1 MSDNMSASVA
11 SYLSLGRDPLSQL
24 SSLVT
29 RTVEGG
35 FELTSL
41 SHDEQFSSLTSD
53 DDLIILDEEDD
64 LDDQQQL
71 TIERASI
78 NASVCTDSVQPLLS
92 SVTASV
98 RNVGNKNDTVQTSHP
113 IPLSPIQQ
121 QYLQDRDTARQTLC
135 YQLETKGFKATFR
148 FQQREVDIESR
159 REKKHKEALDV
170 IASSVVE
177 MELNFSSGELEQ
189 MSQVAGIPDGEV
201 ILPQLSSDQ
210 DVLAVIDKT
219 NGSMKLVGMA
229 DTIKAL
235 KETINKS
242 QELLDTRH
250 KNQEEQGS
258 QSTSASIP
266 GDTEQRG
273 ASAQVQASLYPSIS
287 NHPWEENPAIDIAP
301 ITNFVRVDDDSLDY
315 LCQYKGNEMRM
326 IGEEEGVAICETAHG
341 YEVKGPAAANQR
353 AVIKLRNHV
362 EGVKCNKF
370 TFETAVNMGNFAEAT
385 GNASKNHNC
394 IIGYKQTIGT
404 TRGRARQQPP
414 VLESSTTG
422 KQKAKVT
429 VVLNRIENQNANVI
443 VNTTN
448 KELKLSEGRGVS
460 YSLVQEA
467 GEDIQQVLTDIYP
480 HGMTYG
486 DLAVSHCGRL
496 TNCEKIYHGALPY
509 HTGNTETMALF
520 KCYEWL
526 VSLVFRCLIQAC
538 KDGFQTIALPAFG
551 TGALQYPTKNVV
563 QLMYHAIDLFTQD
576 ERAGSLKEIFIVIS
590 RESRLEVKQL
600 FLAHRL
606 SHKLKTRHL
615 ANPRGQTSYL
625 SHMFRLWFG
634 TGQDFGLPAYLSQE
648 IQNSPKCEV
657 RIMVADTLVQAINGG
672 VVEACDVTGAVL
684 LIWRMED
691 ITNPNDHAGL
701 TCINRDRHDWDC
713 CREHV
718 ADLKRTSCVA
728 DTTTVPGTTLIH
740 TYSRSVSEASV
751 SEALQRGLRL
761 AAKEGCYHVTVPLP
775 SEGSLAARPD
785 QSASAIASAINRRP
799 CGVYVV
805 TVIIPDND
813 IYVGIV
819 TRIASCGIVQE
830 PPDVDKVSL
839 VDSLWKVTFSRQQN
853 LAAMLNT
860 AVDAVM
866 VVTSDSEETNRNAA
880 RDVERE
886 LHVHLNDVVYS
897 RRQ

>member
-1 MSDNMSASVA
+1 MSGAGGSYLVSRGPLLAQLSALATQPKEGTSAILTKDAQSGQKSKEFFYIRGAGMPRSDNIAMSRSTLVKV
-11 SYLSLGRDPLSQL
+11 
-24 SSLVT
+24 SSLAMHSEE
-29 RTVEGG
+29 EGTLCQYG
-35 FELTSL
+35 SL
-41 SHDEQFSSLTSD
+41 KS
-53 DDLIILDEEDD
+53 EDD
-64 LDDQQQL
+64 FIMIDKGDKDENEQPL
-71 TIERASI
+71 TVERASI
-78 NASVCTDSVQPLLS
+78 NTSIRIDSVQPLTS
-92 SVTASV
+92 SVEAQDK
-98 RNVGNKNDTVQTSHP
+98 RNDTGQCSKDKE
-113 IPLSPIQQ
+113 S
-121 QYLQDRDTARQTLC
+121 
-135 YQLETKGFKATFR
+135 
-148 FQQREVDIESR
+148 QRVKR
-159 REKKHKEALDV
+159 HG
-170 IASSVVE
+170 IASW
-177 MELNFSSGELEQ
+177 MELTFSSDELEQ
-189 MSQVAGIPDGEV
+189 MAQVADKQV
-201 ILPQLSSDQ
+201 VVPQLSIDQ
-210 DVLAVIDKT
+210 EVLVVIDKT
-219 NGSMKLVGMA
+219 NRHETMKLVGMA
-229 DTIKAL
+229 DTINVL
-235 KETINKS
+235 KETLNNLR
-242 QELLDTRH
+242 EMWDTSH
-250 KNQEEQGS
+250 KKNQDKQRS
-258 QSTSASIP
+258 PRISTSILRGNRPRETSAQKQASIYQSMTSVP
-266 GDTEQRG
+266 K
-273 ASAQVQASLYPSIS
+273 
-287 NHPWEENPAIDIAP
+287 EENPAP
-301 ITNFVRVDDDSLDY
+301 ISTLLDNATSIQRDKKTQGTLTQEQPSLHSNVDDVL
-315 LCQYKGNEMRM
+315 KK
-326 IGEEEGVAICETAHG
+326 EESAIRVAI
-341 YEVKGPAAANQR
+341 EVLKYKPNVKTVDSRPSAQSAVPFTQENQG
-353 AVIKLRNHV
+353 L
-362 EGVKCNKF
+362 
-370 TFETAVNMGNFAEAT
+370 
-385 GNASKNHNC
+385 
-394 IIGYKQTIGT
+394 
-404 TRGRARQQPP
+404 
-414 VLESSTTG
+414 
-422 KQKAKVT
+422 KVT
-429 VVLNRIENQNANVI
+429 VGFNRIEKQNADVI

-448 KELKLSEGRGVS
+448 RQLSLSCGFGVS
-460 YSLVQEA
+460 YSLLKAA
-467 GEDIQQVLTDIYP
+467 GSDIQTCLRHTYP
-480 HGMTYG
+480 NGIDHG
-486 DLAVSHCGRL
+486 DLAVGRSGNL
-496 TNCEKIYHGALPY
+496 DTCKKIYHGCLPFY
-509 HTGNTETMALF
+509 KGFSDTAPPS
-520 KCYEWL
+520 KCYELL

-563 QLMYHAIDLFTQD
+563 QLMYHAIDVFTQD

-590 RESRLEVKQL
+590 RESRLGVKQL

-615 ANPRGQTSYL
+615 ANPRGRTSYL
-625 SHMFRLWFG
+625 SQMFRLWFG
-634 TGQDFGLPAYLSQE
+634 TGQDFGLSDYLSQE

-657 RIMVADTLVQAINGG
+657 RIMVADTLVQAINVG
-672 VVEACDVTGAVL
+672 VVEACDITGAVL

-819 TRIASCGIVQE
+819 TRIASRGIVQE